1 MIKLVA
7 PSILSADFSN
17 IGQAVE
23 LAEKA
28 GADLIHVDIM
38 DGHFVPNLTLGP
50 GLVAAI
56 RKRTRLPIDVHLMVE
71 NPRAFVPPFHEA
83 GADWI
88 SLHVEATAHLHKDVT
103 MIRELGRKAGV
114 ALNPGTPIETLR
126 EVLGSVDFVL
136 LMSVDPGWGGQSFIP
151 RCLDKIRDL
160 KSWLREEGLA
170 AAVEVDGGLKLD
182 NLEEAF
188 RAGMDIAVAG
198 SAIFEA
204 PDPAAVIRAMKS
216 GRSFMGNG
224 PLAASHSYD

>member
-1 MIKLVA
+1 LKKFIA
-7 PSILSADFSN
+7 PSVLSADFSN

-23 LAEKA
+23 LAERA

-71 NPRAFVPPFHEA
+71 NPRDFVPSFHEA

-114 ALNPGTPIETLR
+114 ALNPGTPIESLR
-126 EVLGSVDFVL
+126 EVLGDVDFIL

-151 RCLDKIRDL
+151 RCLEKIRDL
-160 KSWLREEGLA
+160 KSWLRDKGRS
-170 AAVEVDGGLKLD
+170 AAVEVDGGLRLD
-182 NLEEAF
+182 NLEETF

-198 SAIFEA
+198 SAIFED
-204 PDPAAVIRAMKS
+204 PDPAGVIRAMK
-216 GRSFMGNG
+216 RI
-224 PLAASHSYD
+224 AARADEDKDG